1 MGDTL
6 DSYFKFKCFKGLES
20 KQLHT
25 NQDYIDRLNYEISVI
40 HKMGYAGYFL
50 IVQDFINWAKNNDI
64 YVGPGRGSGAGSLCC
79 YSLGITN
86 LDPIK
91 LGLIFERFLNP
102 ARLSMPDIDV
112 DFEKRYR
119 DRVIE
124 YVTHKY
130 GDDHVAHIGTFNLQR
145 AKAAVRNVARTL
157 GHPYSVGDELSK
169 LLLEPIHGK
178 PQKLETSIG
187 KVAKLK
193 QYSISHGPEGETLRW
208 ACKLEDIIS
217 SAGVHASGIVISN
230 DSLHSTVPLFL
241 GRSGEVTTQW
251 EMKNIEQYGLIK
263 FDFLGLDA
271 LTKIHRCVDL
281 VKERHNQDININN
294 IDLNDPE
301 IYKNLR
307 QGNATGVFQL
317 EASSGMRDL
326 LVQIRPTCLE
336 DLIALVAIYRPGPL
350 GSDYKS
356 TYLDVRAGKS
366 EPKYLIPELEPILQ
380 PTAGWIIYQE
390 QVLEIVKQLAG
401 FSMADADLL
410 RRAIGK
416 KEAETLNEQEAAF
429 KEGWVANG
437 YELNKANK
445 IWEDIVAFSDYA
457 FNKSHA
463 AAYAYITYQTAWLK
477 THYPREFMCAVMVSE
492 SGNRDEMIKCLAECR
507 RMGIKV
513 LPPDINESKNLFY
526 VDSENNIR
534 FGLSPIKNLGETP
547 VAKIM
552 EERKGNPFTNFEDFC
567 QRVDLGIINRLK
579 IESLVRAGC
588 FDSLG
593 RSRASLVE
601 AIENVWEYRKQ
612 HKSYEKK
619 IETFH
624 RKIEAYNQRY
634 QDVIDG
640 VLSERGNPLKLLK
653 EPVCPEEPSFPIIQK
668 LPELSEKELHQAE
681 YELLGFYVTSHPL
694 DGFNP
699 EVYSKNFCSIEAMKE
714 FESKVKTN
722 LGAVISNIKEI
733 TTKAKK
739 PMAFFVLEDLTGSI
753 EAICFPRFYAKYK
766 ELLSE
771 GTPLTFTGTVEIT
784 STENEKI
791 AKFIIEKVQPL
802 ELELTTSINKIH
814 IDCLLPHTEDLIE
827 LLKRYKGNTNE
838 VCVSFL
844 STDGTRFNPLYSFK
858 IDGDTQHFIEQWNE
872 IINV

>member
-1 MGDTL
+1 MSNTL
-6 DSYFKFKCFKGLES
+6 DRYFEFKCFKGLEA

-25 NQDYIDRLNYEISVI
+25 NQNYIDRLNYEISVI

-50 IVQDFINWAKNNDI
+50 IVQDFIGWAKDNDI
-64 YVGPGRGSGAGSLCC
+64 YVGPGRGSGAGSLAC

-119 DRVIE
+119 DKVID
-124 YVTHKY
+124 YVTEKY
-130 GDDHVAHIGTFNLQR
+130 GSDHVAHIGTFNLQR

-157 GHPYSVGDELSK
+157 GHPYSVGDELSR

-178 PQKLETSIG
+178 PQKLETSIE
-187 KVAKLK
+187 KVKKLA
-193 QYSISHGPEGETLRW
+193 QYNKSNGPEGETLRW
-208 ACKLEDIIS
+208 ASKLEDIIS

-251 EMKNIEQYGLIK
+251 DMKNIEQYGLIK

-281 VKERHNQDININN
+281 VKERYNQEIDINN
-294 IDLNDPE
+294 IDLEDPDV
-301 IYKNLR
+301 YKNLR

-416 KEAETLNEQEAAF
+416 KETDTLKKQEAAF
-429 KEGWVANG
+429 KEGWVSNG
-437 YELNKANK
+437 YELEKADK

-477 THYPREFMCAVMVSE
+477 THYPKEFMCAVMISE
-492 SGNRDEMIKCLAECR
+492 SGSRDEMIKCLAECR
-507 RMGIKV
+507 RMKVNV

-534 FGLSPIKNLGETP
+534 FGLGPIKNLGETP
-547 VAKIM
+547 VTTIM
-552 EERKGNPFTNFEDFC
+552 REREGDPFVSFEDFC

-579 IESLVRAGC
+579 IDSLVRAGC

-593 RSRASLVE
+593 RTRASLVE
-601 AIENVWEYRKQ
+601 AIETVWEYRKKY
-612 HKSYEKK
+612 KSYEKRM
-619 IETFH
+619 ETYH
-624 RKIEAYNQRY
+624 RKLEAYNER
-634 QDVIDG
+634 
-640 VLSERGNPLKLLK
+640 LSAIKHGLKSEAGKPLKPFK
-653 EPVCPEEPSFPIIQK
+653 EPTLPEEPSFPVIE
-668 LPELSEKELHQAE
+668 ELEELNKKELHQAE
-681 YELLGFYVTSHPL
+681 HELLGFYVTSHPL
-694 DGFNP
+694 DGFDP
-699 EVYSKNFCSIEAMKE
+699 RAYSNNFFSIEIIKE
-714 FESKVKTN
+714 FESKVKIN

-733 TTKAKK
+733 TTKSKK
-739 PMAFFVLEDLTGSI
+739 PMAFFMLEDLTGSI
-753 EAICFPRFYAKYK
+753 EAVCFPRFYAKNQ
-766 ELLSE
+766 ELLEE
-771 GTPLTFTGTVEIT
+771 GIPLAFSGSVEVT
-784 STENEKI
+784 RTENEKI
-791 AKFIIEKVQPL
+791 AKFIIEKVRPL
-802 ELELTTSINKIH
+802 NLDLTNSVSTIQVECPLPH
-814 IDCLLPHTEDLIE
+814 IDNLIE
-827 LLKRYKGNTNE
+827 LLKKYKGEDNE
-838 VCVSFL
+838 VCVSL
-844 STDGTRFNPLYSFK
+844 VAADGTRFNPLYPFK
-858 IDGDTQHFIEQWNE
+858 IDENIKQFVKEMDSIKNE
-872 IINV
+872 

>member
-6 DSYFKFKCFKGLES
+6 DSYFEFKCFKGLES

-79 YSLGITN
+79 YALGITN

-119 DRVIE
+119 DKVID

-230 DSLHSTVPLFL
+230 DSLHNTVPLFL

-251 EMKNIEQYGLIK
+251 DMKNIEQYGLIK

-281 VKERHNQDININN
+281 VKERHNQNININD

-301 IYKNLR
+301 VYKNLR

-416 KEAETLNEQEAAF
+416 KEAETLNKQEAAF
-429 KEGWVANG
+429 KEGWVTNG
-437 YELNKANK
+437 YELDKANK

-552 EERKGNPFTNFEDFC
+552 EEREGNPFTNFEDFC

-612 HKSYEKK
+612 YKSYEKK

-624 RKIEAYNQRY
+624 RKIETYNQRY

-640 VLSERGNPLKLLK
+640 VLSEKGNPLKLLK

-681 YELLGFYVTSHPL
+681 YGLLGFYVTSHPL

-802 ELELTTSINKIH
+802 ELELTNSINKIH
-814 IDCLLPHTEDLIE
+814 IDCLLPYAEDLIE
-827 LLKRYKGNTNE
+827 LLKRYEGGTNE
-838 VCVSFL
+838 ICVSFI
-844 STDGTRFNPLYSFK
+844 STDGTRFNPLYAFK
-858 IDGDTQHFIEQWNE
+858 IDEDTQHFMEQWNE

>member
-1 MGDTL
+1 MDDTL

-145 AKAAVRNVARTL
+145 AKLAVRNVARTL

-187 KVAKLK
+187 KVVKLK

-251 EMKNIEQYGLIK
+251 DMKNIEQYGLIK

-281 VKERHNQDININN
+281 VKERHNQDISIND

-301 IYKNLR
+301 VYKNLR

-437 YELNKANK
+437 YELDKANK

-552 EERKGNPFTNFEDFC
+552 EEREGNPFTNFEDFC

-593 RSRASLVE
+593 RSRASLVK

-766 ELLSE
+766 ELLLE

-802 ELELTTSINKIH
+802 ELELITSINKIH
-814 IDCLLPHTEDLIE
+814 IDCLLPHTENLIE

>member
-301 IYKNLR
+301 VYKNLR

-814 IDCLLPHTEDLIE
+814 IDCLLPHTENLIE

>member
-187 KVAKLK
+187 KVTKLK

-281 VKERHNQDININN
+281 VKERHNQDININD

-301 IYKNLR
+301 VYKNLR

-366 EPKYLIPELEPILQ
+366 EPKYSIPELEPILQ

-722 LGAVISNIKEI
+722 LGAVISSIKEI

-739 PMAFFVLEDLTGSI
+739 SMAFFVLEDLTGSI

-858 IDGDTQHFIEQWNE
+858 IDGDTQHFIEQWNK